1 MSELDA
7 GMNSPRVRAVK
18 SWNALPDTPDVV
30 VIAAPPPDVLS
41 MIAAAGAKG
50 AAAAIIVT
58 AGLGHGPGSLAGQC
72 KRAALSLAAA
82 PYNVF
87 CLSPHS
93 LQV

>member
-1 MSELDA
+1 
-7 GMNSPRVRAVK
+7 MNSPRVRAVK

-30 VIAAPPPDVLS
+30 VIAAPPSDVLS
-41 MIAAAGAKG
+41 IIATAGAKG
-50 AAAAIIVT
+50 ATAVIIVT
-58 AGLGHGPGSLAGQC
+58 AGLGHGPGSLAEQC